1 MKRVVSLVATCV
13 LALCIT
19 AMPVAASSLDDVVNS
34 QQTETTTETQTPVDD
49 NTDITGSNLTTG
61 NDQLIDELK
70 SANTLDGTSN
80 SASKINQGVKKVA
93 SFVVQVISYFITA
106 FLVVRILLDICYIV
120 LPFTRKWLA
129 NGYMGNVQAGVGMAD
144 GAGMGM
150 GGMGMRGG
158 MGMGGMGMGGM
169 GMNGMGMGM
178 GGMGMGR
185 GMGMRGG
192 MNGMGMSG
200 QGMQGANPLPGRIQ
214 WVSTA
219 ALNAVAAESCGGVDG
234 VPDNPLKVYV
244 KDMVP
249 ILILTPILLVLAIT
263 GALQNLG
270 FLIGDLLANALSQ
283 AGGMI

>member
-1 MKRVVSLVATCV
+1 MKRVVSLIATCV
-13 LALCIT
+13 LAMCIT
-19 AMPVAASSLDDVVNS
+19 VMPVAASSLDDVVNS
-34 QQTETTTETQTPVDD
+34 QQTEAPTETPTETQQPVDD

-61 NDQLIDELK
+61 NAQIINEIK
-70 SANTLDGTSN
+70 SANNLDGTS
-80 SASKINQGVKKVA
+80 SGASKINLGIKKVA
-93 SFVVQVISYFITA
+93 SFIVQVISYFITA

-150 GGMGMRGG
+150 NGMNGMGGMGMRGG
-158 MGMGGMGMGGM
+158 MGM
-169 GMNGMGMGM
+169 NGMGM

-234 VPDNPLKVYV
+234 VPDSPLKVYV

-249 ILILTPILLVLAIT
+249 VLILTPILLVLAIT

-270 FLIGDLLANALSQ
+270 FLIGDLLANAISQ
-283 AGGMI
+283 AGGML